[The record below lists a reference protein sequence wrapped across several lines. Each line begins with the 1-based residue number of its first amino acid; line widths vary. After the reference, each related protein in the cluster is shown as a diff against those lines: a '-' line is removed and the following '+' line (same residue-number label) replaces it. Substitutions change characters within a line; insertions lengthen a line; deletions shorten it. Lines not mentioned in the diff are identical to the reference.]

1 MTHHPTKR
9 VALKVDCD
17 TYVGTRD
24 GVPRLLEVFAARG
37 IRATFF
43 FSYGP
48 DRSGVAVRR
57 VFTKRGF
64 LTKMLRSRAAS
75 LYGFPTVLYGTFL
88 ASPMIGQRCAGQI
101 REAAR
106 AGHETGVHGWD
117 HVGWHDHLDDW
128 TEKKIREEY
137 GRAHEEHARIF
148 GSPARASAAPG
159 WTANAKSLAVEEER
173 SLLYTSNTRGGPPF
187 FPSAGGR
194 SSDSR
199 DPFDSSH
206 ARRDPGLAGAR
217 RRTRTNGGSFGKR
230 SAGTEV
236 HTIHAEVEGRSK
248 LPLFARI
255 LDGWIAD
262 GVAFLTLEELANED
276 PELGEPE
283 SRHGPSLARA
293 FRGRGGEVSTGWLE
307 PERLVHERFRPSRD
321 SAAAEEDAPDDG
333 SYLRLSESGVV
344 SLVHMDEKEQV
355 SPRRPRAEP
364 GRTWRAMAVA
374 SL

>member
-1 MTHHPTKR
+1 MKR

-88 ASPMIGQRCAGQI
+88 ASPMIGERCAGQI

-159 WTANAKSLAVEEER
+159 WTANARSLAIEEER
-173 SLLYTSNTRGGPPF
+173 SLLYTSNTRGGSPF
-187 FPSAGGR
+187 FPSADGR
-194 SSDSR
+194 VFKTLEVPSTLPTLDETLAWPALAT
-199 DPFDSSH
+199 DEDQ
-206 ARRDPGLAGAR
+206 RRYFCDAVR
-217 RRTRTNGGSFGKR
+217 
-230 SAGTEV
+230 GTDV

-255 LDGWIAD
+255 LDGWVESGVTFVSLDEIAREALGRYD
-262 GVAFLTLEELANED
+262 QIPVRELTQTRI
-276 PELGEPE
+276 P
-283 SRHGPSLARA
+283 
-293 FRGRGGEVSTGWLE
+293 GRGGSVATGW
-307 PERLVHERFRPSRD
+307 PASRP
-321 SAAAEEDAPDDG
+321 P
-333 SYLRLSESGVV
+333 
-344 SLVHMDEKEQV
+344 
-355 SPRRPRAEP
+355 
-364 GRTWRAMAVA
+364 
-374 SL
+374 

>member
-1 MTHHPTKR
+1 MKR

-88 ASPMIGQRCAGQI
+88 ASPMIGERCAGQI
-101 REAAR
+101 REVAR

-117 HVGWHDHLDDW
+117 HVGWHDHLHHW
-128 TEKKIREEY
+128 TEEKIRQEY
-137 GRAHEEHARIF
+137 GRAHEEHLRIL

-159 WTANAKSLAVEEER
+159 WTANPKSLAVEAER
-173 SLLYTSNTRGGPPF
+173 SLLYTSNTRGGLPF

-194 SSDSR
+194 VFQTLEVPSTLPTLDETLSWSELESDE
-199 DPFDSSH
+199 DQ
-206 ARRDPGLAGAR
+206 RRLFREAVQ
-217 RRTRTNGGSFGKR
+217 
-230 SAGTEV
+230 GTEV
-236 HTIHAEVEGRSK
+236 HTIHVEVEGRSK
-248 LPLFARI
+248 LPLFGRI
-255 LDGWIAD
+255 LDDWIAG
-262 GVAFLTLEELANED
+262 GVGFVTLEELARETLAKRD
-276 PELGEPE
+276 DVPVKELL
-283 SRHGPSLARA
+283 RARL
-293 FRGRGGEVSTGWLE
+293 RGRAGEVAAGWKPAGAQSRTGQA
-307 PERLVHERFRPSRD
+307 R
-321 SAAAEEDAPDDG
+321 
-333 SYLRLSESGVV
+333 
-344 SLVHMDEKEQV
+344 
-355 SPRRPRAEP
+355 
-364 GRTWRAMAVA
+364 
-374 SL
+374 